1 MRWAVLAVGLWALIR
16 AVLGWLGG
24 RAWSPPDRLAGMLF
38 SIGVDN
44 QLLIG
49 LLLAFFSPLVRAAFT
64 DPGAALRSAMLRFF
78 VAEHIPAMVLA
89 VPSERPL
96 LRLFG

>member
-1 MRWAVLAVGLWALIR
+1 M
-16 AVLGWLGG
+16 
-24 RAWSPPDRLAGMLF
+24 PF

-49 LLLAFFSPLVRAAFT
+49 PLLAFFSPLLRAAFT
-64 DPGAALRSAMLRFF
+64 DLGAALRSAMLRFF
-78 VAEHIPAMVLA
+78 VAEPIPAMVLA
-89 VPSERPL
+89 APSERPL